1 MCRRFDFG
9 VNFKALVDRTSLIP
23 KTKRPGNLT
32 HGNQVKRLVLLSQNV
47 PQAFIAMTRVESNQ
61 FEETDLGFLKKLI
74 DINLLACY
82 LQCSLEE
89 HCEECD
95 ICNLVEEVY

>member
-1 MCRRFDFG
+1 M
-9 VNFKALVDRTSLIP
+9 A
-23 KTKRPGNLT
+23 
-32 HGNQVKRLVLLSQNV
+32 
-47 PQAFIAMTRVESNQ
+47 RVESNQ